1 MSEKKIS
8 YLDRTFDDYRASLLN
23 YVKTYY
29 PHLSD
34 SFDDATIGSWLI
46 DLVASVGDNLIKL
59 SSGDTIKAVF
69 TAEETNKVL
78 IQTSDGNIEIPVADI
93 KEGSSVSK
101 GTRIKNI
108 KNSIINAK
116 LQK

>member
-1 MSEKKIS
+1 MQTESVDGMSVISPKAQCVVVLTNFGYINKLNIGALKVKK
-8 YLDRTFDDYRASLLN
+8 R
-23 YVKTYY
+23 
-29 PHLSD
+29 
-34 SFDDATIGSWLI
+34 
-46 DLVASVGDNLIKL
+46 ASVGDNLIKL

-69 TAEETNKVL
+69 TAEETNRVL